1 MRTDI
6 KYAAYVRKHNVSFFS
21 RSSRYGKVLKSD
33 SQRRCRSRHF
43 RQHVVGPLRP
53 EEDLERRIA
62 AVPGLFEFRRM
73 LVNKFE
79 SWRKLGEL
87 TKEQYGKISWENHKQ
102 VIGAFKGLYKVT

>member
-1 MRTDI
+1 MRTVGQHD
-6 KYAAYVRKHNVSFFS
+6 AYVKKHNVWLHV
-21 RSSRYGKVLKSD
+21 RASRYGSVLRSISK
-33 SQRRCRSRHF
+33 RRCRSTHF
-43 RQHVVGPLRP
+43 RQGVVGPLRP

-87 TKEQYGKISWENHKQ
+87 TKEQYDKISWENHKQ
-102 VIGAFKGLYKVT
+102 AIKGFIR